1 MGLLEGRVA
10 LVTGAAAGIGRG
22 TSRAFAR
29 EGAKV
34 ALVDMDEERGR
45 ATADEIA
52 RDLGGDV
59 AFIKA
64 DIADRNSCEQ
74 AVSGT
79 VERFGALDILINN
92 ANTLSPNVLLENKTD
107 EMLAR
112 TLGIGLWGTWW
123 LMRAA
128 LPHMKRQ
135 GGGRIVNFHSIDA
148 DAGVWLHSD
157 YNATKGAILA
167 LTRSA
172 ASEWARF
179 NILVNAIAPAAAGAG
194 FERRVREEPG
204 FAERAAQ
211 SNPLGRVGD
220 PEHDIAP
227 ALLFLASEMGRYVT
241 GTVIPVDGG
250 VHLARYNSKPA
261 DL

>member
-22 TSRAFAR
+22 TCRAFAR

-34 ALVDMDEERGR
+34 ALVDLDEGRGR

-52 RDLGGDV
+52 REIGGDV
-59 AFIKA
+59 TFIKA
-64 DIADRNSCEQ
+64 DIADKGCCEQ
-74 AVSGT
+74 AVSAT

-92 ANTLSPNVLLENKTD
+92 ANALSPNVLLEDKTD
-107 EMLAR
+107 EMLTR
-112 TLGIGLWGTWW
+112 TLSIGLWGTWW

-135 GGGRIVNFHSIDA
+135 GGGRIVNFHSIDS
-148 DAGVWLHSD
+148 DAGVWLHAD
-157 YNATKGAILA
+157 YNATKGAILS

-179 NILVNAIAPAAAGAG
+179 GILVNAISPAAAGAG
-194 FERRVREEPG
+194 FEKRVREEPG
-204 FAERAAQ
+204 FAAVAAEA
-211 SNPLGRVGD
+211 NPLGRVGD
-220 PEHDIAP
+220 PERDIAP
-227 ALLFLASEMGRYVT
+227 ALVFLASEMGRYIT

-250 VHLARYNSKPA
+250 IHLARYNSKPA
-261 DL
+261 NL